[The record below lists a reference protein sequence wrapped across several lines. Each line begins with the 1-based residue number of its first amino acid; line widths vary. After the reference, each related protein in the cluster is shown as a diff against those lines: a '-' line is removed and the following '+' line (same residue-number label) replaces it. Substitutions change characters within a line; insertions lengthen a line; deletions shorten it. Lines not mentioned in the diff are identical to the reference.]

1 MLRGHVV
8 RITAAVAMALAVALT
23 GCSSSGS
30 AAAKKDVSITACKA
44 SPSPSGGHPT
54 ATGRIVNHSSKASL
68 YTIHVKFKDAS
79 GNGAGDG
86 VAAVARV
93 DAAAQATWHATGTLN
108 VKGAVTCAL
117 ASVTR
122 HLSP

>member
-1 MLRGHVV
+1 MHRAIGALG
-8 RITAAVAMALAVALT
+8 VAGLLALT
-23 GCSSSGS
+23 LVGCSKSNA
-30 AAAKKDVSITACKA
+30 AAAKDVTVTACT
-44 SPSPSGGHPT
+44 PSATGGHPT
-54 ATGRIVNHSSKASL
+54 AAGRIVNHSSKASL
-68 YTIHVKFKDAS
+68 YTIHVKFADAS

-86 VAAVARV
+86 LAAVARV
-93 DAAAQATWHATGTLN
+93 EAGATANWHATGTVN